1 MEQEINQQQ
10 LNQVEQKNG
19 GKMKNLVFVGVF
31 SSIIGALIIGVIV
44 YLVLNNSY
52 SVKQEQLNNQIS
64 TLQNQINTLT
74 KQAEIVP
81 PSSTPTPTDQNG
93 IAGWKT
99 YENKEIGI
107 SFKYPSEYG
116 DFSISINN
124 SETGKK
130 YTGGFQN
137 NKVFSIG
144 GITEDFTAGRSGYF
158 LDFVKYLS
166 ESGKYYHLMA
176 LGKKWLVE
184 PVKILNID
192 GQKILIVNGDSY
204 VEERNVEGP
213 TINPGPNGGALVNL
227 PSNGDFKGLAIWNSD
242 VKTLSQS
249 RFEEILATFKF
260 TK

>member
-1 MEQEINQQQ
+1 MEQETNQQQ
-10 LNQVEQKNG
+10 LNQAEKKNG
-19 GKMKNLVFVGVF
+19 RKMKNLIFVGIL
-31 SSIIGALIIGVIV
+31 SSIIGAVIMGVIV

-52 SVKQEQLNNQIS
+52 SVKQAQLNNQIS

-74 KQAEIVP
+74 KQAEIVL
-81 PSSTPTPTDQNG
+81 PSSTPTPIDQNE

-116 DFSISINN
+116 DFSISMAN
-124 SETGKK
+124 SEAKK

-137 NKVFSIG
+137 NKAFSIG

-184 PVKILNID
+184 PVKILNVD

-204 VEERNVEGP
+204 VEERNEEGP

-227 PSNGDFKGLAIWNSD
+227 PSGGNFKGLAIWNSD
-242 VKTLSQS
+242 IKTLSQS
-249 RFEEILATFKF
+249 KFEEILATFKF